1 MQAWE
6 VDAIRSVQAYTEF
19 VRAPDLSAGIYRL
32 PAGGTDPQQ
41 PHSEDELYAVVSGRG
56 AIVVGHERR
65 PVGPGSVVFVPAQV
79 SHRFADITEDLV
91 ILVVFGPA
99 EYSRKAEGI

>member
-6 VDAIRSVQAYTEF
+6 IDDVHSAQTYTEF
-19 VRAPDLSAGIYRL
+19 VRSADVSAGVYRL

-41 PHSEDELYAVVSGRG
+41 PHSEDELYCVVSGNG
-56 AIVVGHERR
+56 AILVGDESRS
-65 PVGPGSVVFVPAQV
+65 VSAGSLVFVPAQIP
-79 SHRFADITEDLV
+79 HRFVDITEDLV

-99 EYSRKAEGI
+99 EYSRREGNR